1 MTLHLPREIGAVVLL
16 DPEELHRT
24 LVKAGV
30 PRPQRGARERDHRAA
45 EPESARS
52 RPPGP
57 MRRNASSCAA
67 AAPQLVSLREVWST
81 IARASLLPNR
91 PPLAVEFGKEA

>member
-1 MTLHLPREIGAVVLL
+1 
-16 DPEELHRT
+16 
-24 LVKAGV
+24 
-30 PRPQRGARERDHRAA
+30 
-45 EPESARS
+45 
-52 RPPGP
+52 

-91 PPLAVEFGKEA
+91 PPLAVESGKEA